1 MESRD
6 IVNKM
11 WNVLHDKGID
21 GNQAS
26 FADYAEAIKEAVP
39 GIDYLEYKKAMK
51 LHMQN
56 MALTNRWPVV
66 PDAFDA
72 FIKSFTD
79 ALNPTSVLVPFANG
93 LECDAF
99 KDQSVVDYVFCKKE
113 YKEAVTLFWDL
124 HSLDQLPEQGAY
136 DLIVSA
142 LPIEP
147 LTGKSISCRVT
158 EYCSKLLSENGYCV
172 FTFGKS
178 IAFGP
183 SARWLSALENEG
195 LNCEAI
201 IDMPK
206 GAYAPATMV
215 DTVIAVFSRHKAEKR
230 FVGLVTDKASADKI
244 VENFLKK
251 RPSANG
257 PQYGVFVDNE
267 IGSYSEYYRI
277 YRVKQMTNS
286 LAKAYNG
293 KLLML
298 QEVGVVHAPNK
309 NHEFPECDS
318 AVYVPKLG
326 TSPAVTSP
334 VDFQIKAQNYFQVVV
349 DPEKVLPR
357 FLAFFLNTEE
367 GLRLRQM
374 SYVGTTIP
382 ALNKT
387 ALGEITFPC
396 PTITLQ
402 SEYLQT
408 YDRLELLR
416 VEIETLKNRLQK
428 MPVSYVSIRKDMK
441 DINNTGDKFL
451 QWIETLPYPVATILK
466 RYSVAEEASKK
477 QETLFYFF
485 EAYAIFLATILSA
498 AMNKKIVVGS
508 DLKGVDPAFFEK
520 ASFGNW
526 VRMDRA
532 LSNMFLAFANNTD
545 KEQKKIALDC
555 FKTSDEFLIKLLCN
569 KNVCNLLDSASN
581 YRNAWKGH
589 SGITSEDIYRD
600 HAATLGDMLSKLQ
613 ESIKDVYERVRLIRP
628 LSLSFSGGMFS
639 NRVEVLTG
647 SNPIFPKDTIEALT
661 PLDENKLYLQILDT
675 GEMLELPPYFI
686 LKNSPADVKNA
697 CYFYSRVEKG
707 NTKYVSY
714 HYDGRPEDLENGVTA
729 YDHIR
734 QLLSD

>member
-1 MESRD
+1 MESRE
-6 IVNKM
+6 IVSRM
-11 WNVLHDKGID
+11 WKALREKGSH
-21 GNQAS
+21 GYQSS
-26 FADYAEAIKEAVP
+26 FADCAAAIKEAVP
-39 GIDYLEYKKAMK
+39 GIDYLEYKKTMIQ
-51 LHMQN
+51 LMQD
-56 MALTNRWPVV
+56 MARMQQWPVI
-66 PDAFDA
+66 PEAFDV
-72 FIKSFTD
+72 FIKSFAD
-79 ALNPTSVLVPFANG
+79 ALNPTNILVPFANG

-99 KDQSVVDYVFCKKE
+99 KDQAAVEYVFYNSE
-113 YKEAVTLFWDL
+113 YKNAAALFLDL
-124 HSLDQLPEQGAY
+124 NSLDQLPEQGSY

-147 LTGKSISCRVT
+147 LTRLSISCRVT
-158 EYCSKLLSENGYCV
+158 EQCSKLLSDNGYCV
-172 FTFGKS
+172 FTYGKAITFGT
-178 IAFGP
+178 
-183 SARWLSALENEG
+183 SARWLSHLESKG
-195 LNCEAI
+195 LCCEAI

-215 DTVIAVFSRHKAEKR
+215 DAVIAVFSRHKADKR
-230 FVGLVTDKASADKI
+230 FVGLVTDKGSADKI
-244 VENFLKK
+244 VENFFEKK
-251 RPSANG
+251 ESANA
-257 PQYGVFVDNE
+257 PKYGIFVDSE
-267 IGSYSEYYRI
+267 IGSYSEYSRI
-277 YRVKQMTNS
+277 YRVNQMTNS

-298 QEVGVVHAPNK
+298 QEVGTVHAPNK

-326 TSPAVTSP
+326 NSPAVTSP
-334 VDFQIKAQNYFQVVV
+334 VDFKIKAQNYFQVAC

-374 SYVGTTIP
+374 SYVGATIP
-382 ALNKT
+382 SLNKT
-387 ALGEITFPC
+387 ALGEMTFPC
-396 PTITLQ
+396 PTINLQ
-402 SEYLQT
+402 SDYLQT
-408 YDRLELLR
+408 YDRLEVLR

-428 MPVSYVSIRKDMK
+428 MPASYVSIRKDMK

-451 QWIETLPYPVATILK
+451 QWIETLPYPIATILK
-466 RYSVAEEASKK
+466 RYSVAEANSKK

-485 EAYAIFLATILSA
+485 EAYAIFLATLLSA
-498 AMNKKIVVGS
+498 AMNKNIFAGS
-508 DLKGVDPAFFEK
+508 DLKGVDPDFFER

-532 LSNMFLAFANNTD
+532 LSNLFLTCVND
-545 KEQKKIALDC
+545 RDDEKKKIALEC

-581 YRNAWKGH
+581 YRNVWKGH
-589 SGITSEDIYRD
+589 SGITSEEIYRD

-628 LSLSFSGGMFS
+628 LSLSYSGGLFS

-647 SNPIFPKDTIEALT
+647 SNPIFPKDTIEAVT

-729 YDHIR
+729 YNHIR